1 LEKTLE
7 KDKEKQKRQR
17 EKRIIIATF
26 ILLIIATI
34 IQVYY
39 AKITF
44 NNTPLPSN
52 IVVFSLLNINII
64 LLLLLVFLIF
74 RNLVKIFFNK
84 EQRKF
89 KKLSRKLVTSFFL
102 FTTIPLILQ
111 FAISSV
117 IIKSTITGWFNK
129 KIEDSLV
136 SSLKIAQDYY
146 EEKTKKTIIYA
157 KKLYKV
163 FKINRNLLETKAKD
177 YLLDGYF
184 VGTVNNVILSKYF
197 NKKITKYLTPNFKKI
212 VSFVLN
218 SNAESGSDIIQINKK
233 EIVYGYFKGKK
244 YFSVAIIVTSRKFT
258 KSAKTISQ
266 NFTEFSYLKL
276 MKSPVEKTY
285 IFSLLIVTLV
295 IILSATW
302 FGIFIANDIST
313 PINKLVKA
321 TEEVAKGNLEQEINI
336 KSQDEIRILVDSF
349 KKMVEEI
356 KTSRKDLMERQHYI
370 ESIINN
376 VNNGV
381 ISLNKNGI
389 INTVNPFVIKLLKL
403 EPEAVVGIHYN
414 SVKHNTL
421 KQILSETIEEFK
433 LLNKTVINKNLNI
446 NLGKNF
452 IMLSMFG
459 TILKDEKNEV
469 LGYLIV
475 ISDMTQITLA
485 QRTAAWKEVARRVA
499 HEIKNPLTPIQ
510 LSAQRLKRKYAEK
523 IQDNK
528 EEFEKTTN
536 NIIQYVD
543 VIRNLVNEFSR
554 FTKLPEIKME
564 THNLNNILK
573 EIIPSF
579 KNIKKDINF
588 ITNLDN
594 NLPNVNIDKKQIY
607 QVVTNIINNSIQSF
621 EKSERKTKKVEIK
634 TKYIKYRKVVLLQI
648 RDNGC
653 GIDDA
658 IKEKIFEPYFSTKS
672 YGTGIGLTI
681 VKSIID
687 SHNGKISVKDNK
699 PYGTTIEIEFTIT

>member
-1 LEKTLE
+1 ME

-356 KTSRKDLMERQHYI
+356 KTSRKNLMERQHYI

-389 INTVNPFVIKLLKL
+389 INTVNPFVVKLLKL

-653 GIDDA
+653 GIDDT

>member
-1 LEKTLE
+1 LE

>member
-1 LEKTLE
+1 ME